1 MAVANWS
8 TRSLRLISRFW
19 DRSGHA
25 KNVQHR
31 HQHSFGGLWSGRLL
45 LVTSCETCNY
55 PEHGQLHVAGGH
67 TSQYPGGN
75 GGGDGGDGGDGGSSG
90 GGGSGGGGDGAMSHG
105 QTLWYFTSFTL
116 LLAHE
121 KSVEEGLG

>member
-1 MAVANWS
+1 M
-8 TRSLRLISRFW
+8 
-19 DRSGHA
+19 
-25 KNVQHR
+25 
-31 HQHSFGGLWSGRLL
+31 
-45 LVTSCETCNY
+45 
-55 PEHGQLHVAGGH
+55 AGGH